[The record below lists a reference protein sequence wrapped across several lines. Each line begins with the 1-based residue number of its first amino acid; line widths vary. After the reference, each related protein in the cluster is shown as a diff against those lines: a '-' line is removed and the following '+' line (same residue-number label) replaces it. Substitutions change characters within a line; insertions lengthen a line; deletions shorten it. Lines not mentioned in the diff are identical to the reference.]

1 MSAVGAAPVA
11 EGRKRDAQLIAALGV
26 AVAIGLAA
34 LVSLVWTPY
43 AAGPAGLGP
52 QLADP
57 GASHWLGTDG
67 SGRDVLSALMSATL
81 TTLLASL
88 FATLVGL
95 LVGVTAGVALS
106 SLGQRGG
113 DATEVSLAG
122 IAAPA
127 LLIAAV
133 LAGLGSPGLVTIIL
147 AVAAPGAVLVA
158 LSTRAMAG
166 RLQALDF
173 VAAARIAGL
182 TPMAAAQRHVMP
194 QLLPRLAALGL
205 RLLAAAVLIEMGVSY
220 GGLGLAAPAQSLG
233 QMLHDAQGLL
243 QVKPLL
249 AVAPGLVGL
258 AFAMALEIAAGRLAG
273 GADGPA

>member
-1 MSAVGAAPVA
+1 MSGVGAAPVV
-11 EGRKRDAQLIAALGV
+11 EGRKRDARLIAALGV
-26 AVAIGLAA
+26 AGAIGLAA

-43 AAGPAGLGP
+43 AAGLAGLGP

-67 SGRDVLSALMSATL
+67 GGRDVLSGLMSATL

-88 FATLVGL
+88 FATLIGL
-95 LVGVTAGVALS
+95 LVGVTAGIALS
-106 SLGQRGG
+106 SRTQSG
-113 DATEVSLAG
+113 EVGEISLAG
-122 IAAPA
+122 LTAPA
-127 LLIAAV
+127 LLIAVV
-133 LAGLGSPGLVTIIL
+133 LAGLGSPGLVSIIL
-147 AVAAPGAVLVA
+147 AVAVPGAVLVA
-158 LSTRAMAG
+158 RSTRAEAG
-166 RLQALDF
+166 RLRALDF

-182 TPMAAAQRHVMP
+182 TPMVAAQRHVMP
-194 QLLPRLAALGL
+194 RLLPRLAALGL
-205 RLLAAAVLIEMGVSY
+205 RLLAVAVLIEMGVSY

-273 GADGPA
+273 GAHGPA